1 MSGQGS
7 FGDTTMQ
14 QTILA
19 GASRFGDLHAPK
31 PEIHLDGGAPSSP
44 PPTYTLDQIINQ
56 MHTSWGGEHEG
67 ITRGWDK
74 VNISYSMPD
83 TAPSNDPGL
92 PVHGEAS
99 GQVAMTALMKDQA
112 RLAFELWDDL
122 IPLNLTESADNPAA
136 DITLSYSTDTGG
148 TYATPILEAP
158 VNNNE
163 NFVANQIWADATW
176 TSQDDDADMF
186 FGGYGFLTY
195 LHEIGHTLGLSH
207 PGTYNGSADYP
218 TDAEFAQDNR
228 QFTIMSYFGGYSESQ
243 DAWTKDGTQDNWLYS
258 STPMLYDIAAIQAK
272 YGADY
277 TTRAG
282 NTTYGFGSDAGRAVF
297 DFNENDHP
305 IFTIWDGGG
314 NDTLDTHLYYDNQ
327 YISLGEGKY
336 SSIGGLTGN
345 IAIAY
350 GAVVENAKGGFGQ
363 DYIEGNAAN
372 NNLYGNGDVD
382 QLYGMAGN
390 DRLYGGQG
398 ADKMFGGGGDD
409 TYYVDNVDDFIEENG
424 IINGHDKVYSTA
436 SSYTLPFRVELLTLQ
451 GGAIS
456 GTGNAGVNEI
466 NGNSGDNI
474 LDGAGGADIMRGG
487 KGADTYYVDNFDDR
501 VLESSTPEID
511 TVHTTVSYIL
521 GSHVENLVL
530 EGGAVYGTGN
540 ELDNAV
546 IGNEFYNELFGDA
559 GADTLEGAG
568 GLDTLYGGNGKDAAS
583 YAHAATGV
591 IASLANTSINSG
603 DATGDAYISIESLV
617 GSSFDDALNGSTGAN
632 AINGG
637 LGSDTIKGYG
647 DGDVLAG
654 GEGNDTLIGGS
665 GADYLSGG
673 TGNDTASYF
682 GATAGV
688 AVSLSN
694 PAINI
699 GDAAGDTYNSVEN
712 VTGSGFD
719 DALTGNSGSNVITGG
734 AGNDVLTGGAGGDVF
749 VFSAALDAVANVDTI
764 ADFSTGSE
772 TIDLDSAFFSALS
785 AIGTLAASAFKDIA
799 DSVKDA
805 SDRII
810 YNSNTGN
817 LYYDADGSGDA
828 FGNVKFATLADHP
841 TITAA
846 DFVVI

>member
-1 MSGQGS
+1 MTYSNPGSGENNGQATDANSPSPGGS
-7 FGDTTMQ
+7 SD
-14 QTILA
+14 A
-19 GASRFGDLHAPK
+19 A
-31 PEIHLDGGAPSSP
+31 
-44 PPTYTLDQIINQ
+44 PPTYTLDQIIHQ
-56 MHTSWGGEHEG
+56 LHTSWTNGDAGH
-67 ITRGWDK
+67 TRTWSGPT
-74 VNISYSMPD
+74 VTYSMPE
-83 TAPSNDPGL
+83 TAPSNDPDL
-92 PVHGEAS
+92 PVHDEAN
-99 GQVAMTALMKDQA
+99 GQVAMTATMQNSA

-122 IPLNLTESADNPAA
+122 IAINLTESSNDPAA
-136 DITLSYSTDTGG
+136 GITFAYSSTSGG
-148 TYATPILEAP
+148 THASPILDYGA
-158 VNNNE
+158 NNQDTI
-163 NFVANQIWADATW
+163 VGQQIWADSTW
-176 TSQDDDADMF
+176 ETQDDDADMF
-186 FGGYGFLTY
+186 FGGYGFQTY
-195 LHEIGHTLGLSH
+195 MHEIGHALGLSH
-207 PGTYNGSADYP
+207 PGQYNGSATYAN
-218 TDAEFAQDNR
+218 DAEFAQDNR
-228 QFTIMSYFGGYSESQ
+228 QYSIMSYFGGYSEYQ
-243 DAWTKDGTQDNWLYS
+243 DAWTQDTAYSTDLYS
-258 STPMLYDIAAIQAK
+258 STPMLFDIAAIQAK

-282 NTTYGFGSDAGRAVF
+282 NTTYGFGSNAGRAVF

-314 NDTLDTHLYYDNQ
+314 NDTLDTHLFVDNQ

-350 GAVVENAKGGFGQ
+350 GAVVENAKGGLGQ

-398 ADKMFGGGGDD
+398 ADRMFGGGGDD
-409 TYYVDNVDDFIEENG
+409 TYYVDNVDDFIEEST

-436 SSYTLPFRVELLTLQ
+436 SSYTLPFRVEVLTLLD
-451 GGAIS
+451 GAIS
-456 GTGNAGVNEI
+456 GTGNGGANEI
-466 NGNSGDNI
+466 NGNLGDNV
-474 LDGAGGADIMRGG
+474 LDGGAGADILRGG
-487 KGADTYYVDNFDDR
+487 QGADTYYVDNFNDQ

-511 TVHTTVSYIL
+511 TVHSTISYVL
-521 GSHVENLVL
+521 GVNVENLVL

-540 ELDNAV
+540 ELDNA
-546 IGNEFYNELFGDA
+546 ITGNEFYNELFGDA

-568 GLDTLYGGNGKDAAS
+568 GLDTLYGGEGKDAAS

-603 DATGDAYISIESLV
+603 DAAGDAYVSIESLV

-637 LGSDTIKGYG
+637 VGSDTIKGYG
-647 DGDVLAG
+647 DDDVLAG

-673 TGNDTASYF
+673 TGSDTASYF

-688 AVSLSN
+688 AVSLAN
-694 PAINI
+694 PAINS
-699 GDAAGDTYNSVEN
+699 GDAAGDTFNSIEN
-712 VTGSGFD
+712 LSGSGFD
-719 DALTGNSGSNVITGG
+719 DTLTGNSGANVITGG
-734 AGNDVLTGGAGGDVF
+734 AGNDALTGGAGGDIF

-764 ADFSTGSE
+764 IDFSAAAE
-772 TIDLDSAFFSALS
+772 TIDLDSAFFTALS
-785 AIGTLAASAFKDIA
+785 AVGTLAASAFKDIA

-810 YNSNTGN
+810 YNSDTGN
-817 LYYDADGSGDA
+817 LYYDADGSGGA
-828 FGNVKFATLADHP
+828 FGNVKFASFANLTDL
-841 TITAA
+841 TAA